1 VGAGGEVRGVLTYSS
16 GQRYEG
22 DLAGGNR
29 QGLGVVWAPDGSV
42 IQAGRWVRGELVEP
56 AQQ

>member
-1 VGAGGEVRGVLTYSS
+1 VLTYTN

-22 DLAGGNR
+22 ELSGGAR

-42 IQAGRWVRGELVEP
+42 MQAGRWVRGELVEP
-56 AQQ
+56 AQR